1 MSKNIIGI
9 DLGTTNSVVAIV
21 KDGHPQVLSK
31 GNEKLIPSVVGYNS
45 EKQQWLIGTPARN
58 QQLVEPDNTVAS
70 IKRKMGQTV
79 TVTLGDRTFNPPQ
92 VSALILG
99 EMKRIADTAV
109 GEPITDAV
117 ITVPAYF
124 TDGQRQAT
132 KEAGELAGLNVVRII
147 NEPTSAA
154 LAYGLQDETD
164 RLALVYDLGGGTF
177 DVSLVELMG
186 GVVEVLASHGD
197 TQLGGDD
204 FDLRLAEWVNE
215 QFEEEHAVDLRQDSW
230 AWTRLVRAAEQAK
243 KELSFQPYTTLKEP
257 FIAEKEGVPLHI
269 ELEIERDIFVELIQ
283 DLLDKTIDSVEQ
295 VLRDAE
301 TEADDVDMILL
312 VGGSTRMPIVSSLLE
327 QMYGILPQSAINPD
341 EAVAL
346 GAAVQGAII
355 AGAPIQAV
363 LVDVTP
369 HSLGIE
375 TATFTMSGN
384 LRNDIYSK
392 LIPRNTTIPTSRE
405 ERFYTMYEGQDK
417 VNVKVYQGEHP
428 VASKNTLLGDFMVTG
443 LAETGELYVKF
454 DFDLNGILRVTGRD
468 KTRDQE
474 VSIAVDVVK
483 SQLGEVDL
491 LAVQE
496 FFETEWDDED
506 VYEDDD
512 EEALPEVTISPAL
525 LAAMTQARKRLSTA
539 VEKGLDTAVQQQLIG
554 LVTQIET
561 AQELRDKDA
570 LESLE
575 EQLLD
580 LLFDLE

>member
-31 GNEKLIPSVVGYNS
+31 GNEKLIPSVVGYHS

-109 GEPITDAV
+109 GESITDAV

-124 TDGQRQAT
+124 TDRQRQAT

-186 GVVEVLASHGD
+186 DVVEVLASHGD

-215 QFEEEHAVDLRQDSW
+215 QFAEEHGVDLRQDSW

-283 DLLDKTIDSVEQ
+283 DLLDKTINSVEQ

-301 TEADDVDMILL
+301 TDADDLDMILL

-327 QMYGILPQSAINPD
+327 DAYGLLPQSAINPD

-375 TATFTMSGN
+375 TATFTASGR
-384 LRNDIYSK
+384 LRDDIYSK

-405 ERFYTMYEGQDK
+405 ERFYTMYPGQDK

-443 LAETGELYVKF
+443 LAEGGELYVKF

-468 KTRDQE
+468 KARDQE
-474 VSIAVDVVK
+474 VSIEVDVVK
-483 SQLGEVDL
+483 SQLGDVDL

-506 VYEDDD
+506 EYDD
-512 EEALPEVTISPAL
+512 EDEETLPEIAMSPTL
-525 LAAMTQARKRLSTA
+525 LAAITQAKKRLATA
-539 VEKGLDTAVQQQLIG
+539 EEKGLPTAVQQQLLG
-554 LVTQIET
+554 LLSQIEVS
-561 AQELRDKDA
+561 QELRDAEA
-570 LESLE
+570 LEALE

-580 LLFDLE
+580 FLFDLD

>member
-21 KDGHPQVLSK
+21 QDGHPQVLSK

-45 EKQQWLIGTPARN
+45 EKAQWLIGTPARN

-79 TVTLGDRTFNPPQ
+79 TVTLEDKTFTPPQ

-109 GEPITDAV
+109 GESITDAV

-124 TDGQRQAT
+124 TDSQRQAT
-132 KEAGELAGLNVVRII
+132 KEAGELAGLNVLRII

-204 FDLRLAEWVNE
+204 FDLRLAEWVNA
-215 QFEEEHAVDLRQDSW
+215 QFEEEHGVDLRQDSW
-230 AWTRLVRAAEQAK
+230 AWTRLIRAAEQAK

-257 FIAEKEGVPLHI
+257 FIIEKEGVPLHV
-269 ELEIERDIFVELIQ
+269 ELEIEREVFVGLIE
-283 DLLDKTIDSVEQ
+283 DLLDKTIESIDQ
-295 VLRDAE
+295 VIEDAE
-301 TEADDVDMILL
+301 VDVDDLDMILL
-312 VGGSTRMPIVSSLLE
+312 VGGSTRMPIVSSMLE
-327 QMYGILPQSAINPD
+327 DMYGLLPQSAINPD

-355 AGAPIQAV
+355 AGAPIEAV

-375 TATFTMSGN
+375 IATFTFGGH
-384 LRNDIYSK
+384 LRDDIYRK

-428 VASKNTLLGDFMVTG
+428 VASKNTLLGDFMVSG

-454 DFDLNGILRVTGRD
+454 DFDLNGILQVTGRD

-483 SQLGEVDL
+483 SQLGDVDL
-491 LAVQE
+491 LAVQS
-496 FFETEWDDED
+496 FFEEEWDEDEH
-506 VYEDDD
+506 DDG
-512 EEALPEVTISPAL
+512 EALPEVGISPTL
-525 LAAMTQARKRLSTA
+525 LAAITQAEKRLTTA
-539 VEKGLDTAVQQQLIG
+539 EDNSLDTAVQQRLIDLLG
-554 LVTQIET
+554 QIEA
-561 AQELRDKDA
+561 AQRVRDEEA
-570 LESLE
+570 IETLE

-580 LLFDLE
+580 VLFDLE